1 MKVNDYIHLSIIGIR
16 KNRKKYILSAIIISL
31 IPSVL
36 MTAALLLQGF
46 ENIAYEKMLA
56 TTKGKVLIKS
66 DVDKHIC
73 NGNNGKCDYEVE
85 RKAILSN
92 IKKYHG
98 KVIDSRI
105 LRNEDGIFYQISD
118 PIFNQKPTDESSNVV
133 QIVAP
138 IAIVSRLLNTELST
152 DKTNPNETIRQ
163 IKELGNRSHNQI
175 VAGREK
181 IRYSVAA
188 ILPDGYY
195 SPSLSIP
202 GASSFYNPLD
212 PILNQIITGH
222 SENFIVDNNFGQ
234 KNHDIDFTSNL
245 EYGSFMKSSEKGPIF
260 ALFNTP
266 EDANNYFQDKQNYCK
281 ENDRIYGLCG
291 EFYKYE
297 VSSAISDPLTTY
309 QNFRKIWFVYGIIVV
324 ISLAIVI
331 FLSFIIL
338 SRIIDNESQ
347 IISVYQTVGATNRQI
362 KTVYFIRFIVL
373 ILVSI
378 IVSSLISCCL
388 LIIYNCIYMQSIQQA
403 LSIAFSIVSKE
414 EPIIGWNNII
424 LQIAIG
430 MLIIPVTYYLFC
442 NIKHSHKNNKIS
454 QR

>member
-31 IPSVL
+31 IPSIL
-36 MTAALLLQGF
+36 MATALLFQGF

-73 NGNNGKCDYEVE
+73 SDKCDYDDE

-118 PIFNQKPTDESSNVV
+118 PIFNQKSTNESSNAV
-133 QIVAP
+133 QIVVP
-138 IAIVSRLLNTELST
+138 IVTVSRLLNTELST
-152 DKTNPNETIRQ
+152 DKTNPNEIIRQ
-163 IKELGNRSHNQI
+163 IKELSNQSYNQMI
-175 VAGREK
+175 AGRENIK
-181 IRYSVAA
+181 YSVAA

-195 SPSLSIP
+195 SPSPSIS
-202 GASSFYNPLD
+202 GVGSFYNPLD
-212 PILNQIITGH
+212 PILNQVITGH
-222 SENFIVDNNFGQ
+222 SENFIVDNNFVQ

-245 EYGSFMKSSEKGPIF
+245 EYGSFIKGSEKGPIF
-260 ALFNTP
+260 ALFNTL
-266 EDANNYFQDKQNYCK
+266 EDANNYFHDKQNYCK
-281 ENDRIYGLCG
+281 ENDRIYGLCS

-297 VSSAISDPLTTY
+297 ISSAISDPLTTY
-309 QNFRKIWFVYGIIVV
+309 QNFRKIWFVYEIIVV
-324 ISLAIVI
+324 ISFAIVI
-331 FLSFIIL
+331 FLSLIIF

-362 KTVYFIRFIVL
+362 KTVYFIRFIIL
-373 ILVSI
+373 ILVSTI
-378 IVSSLISCCL
+378 ISSIISCCL
-388 LIIYNCIYMQSIQQA
+388 LIIYNYIYMQLIQRSF
-403 LSIAFSIVSKE
+403 SIAFGIVGKE
-414 EPIIGWNNII
+414 EPIIGWSNRV
-424 LQIAIG
+424 LQIIIW
-430 MLIIPVTYYLFC
+430 MLIAPVVYYLFGS
-442 NIKHSHKNNKIS
+442 IKHSHKK
-454 QR
+454 